1 MAQTI
6 THNIDA
12 VLQGLDL
19 YTRTKIPKAAR
30 VAIGRLG
37 YDLANRFVPDRM
49 NLVFERPNQFTLKSL
64 NYKVVSNYEVQ
75 LDFMKDAGKGNDPAR
90 YLYPSTVGAPAYETK
105 FSRYLHAA
113 GIAPS
118 NRYPIP
124 VKENLAKNSYG
135 KVSQGEYSK
144 VWTGLSSSRPKRR
157 QKKDLDSS
165 LRFGQSKR
173 RMTGFN
179 PNANFRYFS
188 IPDNRMMNTS
198 FRQTNLFGLGDG
210 IYRAKGRND
219 LQLLFTYAKSKPKT
233 PNIFDYQSFV
243 AKVVERRAEG
253 TFRRAFKEALR

>member
-12 VLQGLDL
+12 VLKGLDL

-37 YDLANRFVPDRM
+37 FDVANKFVPDRM
-49 NLVFERPNQFTLKSL
+49 NMVFERPNQFTLKSL

-75 LDFMKDAGKGNDPAR
+75 LDFRKDVGKGNDPAR
-90 YLYPSTVGAPAYETK
+90 YLYPSTVGGPAYETK

-113 GIAPS
+113 GIAPPS
-118 NRYPIP
+118 YYPIP
-124 VKENLAKNSYG
+124 VRSNLKLNSYG
-135 KVSQGEYSK
+135 KPSQGEYTKAWNGLQSRYGMKSK
-144 VWTGLSSSRPKRR
+144 G
-157 QKKDLDSS
+157 
-165 LRFGQSKR
+165 
-173 RMTGFN
+173 
-179 PNANFRYFS
+179 AYRYFS
-188 IPDNRMMNTS
+188 VPDMRAGGQS
-198 FRQTNLFGLGDG
+198 GGLRFRSVGARRNPLGNG
-210 IYRAKGRND
+210 IYRVKGSKEKGTLD
-219 LQLLFTYAKSKPKT
+219 LQLLFTYAKSKPRT

>member
-12 VLQGLDL
+12 VLKGLDL
-19 YTRTKIPKAAR
+19 YARTKVPKAAR

-37 YDLANRFVPDRM
+37 YDVAKVFVPQLM
-49 NLVFERPNQFTLKSL
+49 NEVFDSPNAFTIKSL

-75 LDFMKDAGKGNDPAR
+75 LDFRKDVGKGNDPAR

-124 VKENLAKNSYG
+124 VKGNLAKNSYG

-144 VWTGLSSSRPKRR
+144 AWTGLSSSRPKRR

-219 LQLLFTYAKSKPKT
+219 LQLLFTYAKSKPQT
-233 PNIFDYQSFV
+233 PKIFPYQELV
-243 AKVVERRAEG
+243 ARAVEKRAEG
-253 TFRRAFKEALR
+253 TFRRAFKQALK

>member
-12 VLQGLDL
+12 VLKGLDL

-37 YDLANRFVPDRM
+37 FDIANKFVPDRM
-49 NLVFERPNQFTLKSL
+49 NMVFERPNQFTLKSL

-75 LDFMKDAGKGNDPAR
+75 LDFRKDVGKGNDPAR
-90 YLYPSTVGAPAYETK
+90 YLYPSTVGGPAYETK

-113 GIAPS
+113 GIAPPS
-118 NRYPIP
+118 YYPIP
-124 VKENLAKNSYG
+124 VRSNLKLNSYG
-135 KVSQGEYSK
+135 KPSQGEYTKAWNGLQSRYGMKSK
-144 VWTGLSSSRPKRR
+144 G
-157 QKKDLDSS
+157 
-165 LRFGQSKR
+165 
-173 RMTGFN
+173 
-179 PNANFRYFS
+179 AYRYFS
-188 IPDNRMMNTS
+188 VPDMRAGGQS
-198 FRQTNLFGLGDG
+198 GGLRFRSVGARRNPLGNG
-210 IYRAKGRND
+210 IYRVKGSKEKGTLD
-219 LQLLFTYAKSKPKT
+219 LQLLFTYAKSKPRT

>member
-1 MAQTI
+1 M
-6 THNIDA
+6 
-12 VLQGLDL
+12 
-19 YTRTKIPKAAR
+19 
-30 VAIGRLG
+30 
-37 YDLANRFVPDRM
+37 
-49 NLVFERPNQFTLKSL
+49 VFERPNQFTLKSL

-75 LDFMKDAGKGNDPAR
+75 LDFRKDVGKGNDPAR
-90 YLYPSTVGAPAYETK
+90 YLYPSTVGAPAYQTK

-124 VKENLAKNSYG
+124 VKGNLAKNSYG

-144 VWTGLSSSRPKRR
+144 AWTGLSSSRPKRR

-198 FRQTNLFGLGDG
+198 FRQTNGSSGLEMAS
-210 IYRAKGRND
+210 IAPRVAMTCSC
-219 LQLLFTYAKSKPKT
+219 LFTYAKSKPRT
-233 PNIFDYQSFV
+233 PRIFDYQSFV

-253 TFRRAFKEALR
+253 TFRRAFKEALG

>member
-12 VLQGLDL
+12 VLKELDL
-19 YTRTKIPKAAR
+19 YARTKVPKAAR

-37 YDLANRFVPDRM
+37 YDVAKVFVPQLM
-49 NLVFERPNQFTLKSL
+49 NEVFERPNAFTIKSL

-75 LDFMKDAGKGNDPAR
+75 LDFRKDVGKGNDPAR

-198 FRQTNLFGLGDG
+198 FKQTNLFGLGDG

>member
-12 VLQGLDL
+12 VLKGLDL
-19 YTRTKIPKAAR
+19 YARTKVPKAAR

-37 YDLANRFVPDRM
+37 YDVAKVFVPQLM
-49 NLVFERPNQFTLKSL
+49 NEVFDSPNAFTIKSL

-75 LDFMKDAGKGNDPAR
+75 LDFRKDVGKGNDPAR

-124 VKENLAKNSYG
+124 VKGNLAKNSYG

-144 VWTGLSSSRPKRR
+144 AWTGLSSSRPKRR

-233 PNIFDYQSFV
+233 PKIFPYQELV
-243 AKVVERRAEG
+243 ARAVEKRAEG
-253 TFRRAFKEALR
+253 TFRRAFKQALK

>member
-12 VLQGLDL
+12 VLKGLDL
-19 YTRTKIPKAAR
+19 YARTKVPKAAR

-37 YDLANRFVPDRM
+37 FDIANKFVPDRM
-49 NLVFERPNQFTLKSL
+49 NMVFERPNQFTLKSL

-75 LDFMKDAGKGNDPAR
+75 LDFRKDVGKGNDPAR

-113 GIAPS
+113 GIAPANYYPVPVRS
-118 NRYPIP
+118 NL
-124 VKENLAKNSYG
+124 KLNAFG
-135 KVSQGEYSK
+135 KASQGEYTKAWNGLQSRYGMKSK
-144 VWTGLSSSRPKRR
+144 G
-157 QKKDLDSS
+157 
-165 LRFGQSKR
+165 
-173 RMTGFN
+173 
-179 PNANFRYFS
+179 AYRYFS
-188 IPDNRMMNTS
+188 VPDMRPGGQS
-198 FRQTNLFGLGDG
+198 GGLRFRSVGARRNSLGNG
-210 IYRAKGRND
+210 IYRVKGSSAKGTLD